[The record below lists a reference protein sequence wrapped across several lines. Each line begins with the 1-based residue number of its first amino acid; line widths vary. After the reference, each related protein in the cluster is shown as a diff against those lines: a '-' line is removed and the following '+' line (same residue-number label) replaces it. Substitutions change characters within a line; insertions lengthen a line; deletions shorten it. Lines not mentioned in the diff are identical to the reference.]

1 MDITKV
7 LLVTQIAIQII
18 FIVLVLILIIKDRRK
33 EISADALDALKDTIV
48 ESGKLS
54 DEFSKQIHEKAR
66 ILSELMQSLDER
78 IKHAESVKTGLEN
91 LTQRTSEQRTYRK
104 EDVLKLRKGG
114 FEPVDISQMTG
125 IPVGEIQLMLKVAE
139 GE

>member
-1 MDITKV
+1 LDITRI

-33 EISADALDALKDTIV
+33 GISVDALDALKDTIV

-54 DEFSKQIHEKAR
+54 DEFSKQIHEKAK

-78 IKHAESVKTGLEN
+78 IKHAESVRTGLEN
-91 LTQRTSEQRTYRK
+91 LTQRTSGQRTYRK
-104 EDVLKLRKGG
+104 EDVLKLKKGG
-114 FEPVDISQMTG
+114 FEPVDISRMTG